1 MDLRPL
7 WIAGRF
13 LSRFPF
19 PDPGSAAPTETGR
32 SVLWY
37 PLIGALMGVA
47 ILIAASL
54 LGGIDPPL
62 AAALVLILWVWT
74 SGAMHL
80 DGIADSADAWVGG
93 LGSRART
100 LDIMK
105 DPRCGPMGVTAI
117 ALVLIAKWAGLQ
129 TLLAHG
135 SPALL
140 LWLPTLGR
148 TQLLL
153 LMLTTPY
160 ARKQGMAADQFDHLS
175 RRGAWLTALAVWL
188 GCLLTAGWSGL
199 ALVIGACVVL
209 LIARRAML
217 GRLAGFTGDTAGAL
231 VELTETALLLLCAL
245 LPTH

>member
-1 MDLRPL
+1 MDLGPL

-19 PDPGSAAPTETGR
+19 PDPGVATPTETGR

-37 PLIGALMGVA
+37 PLIGGLMGLA
-47 ILIAASL
+47 ILLAASL
-54 LGGIDPPL
+54 LGDADPPL
-62 AAALVLILWVWT
+62 AAALVLVLWVWT

-93 LGSRART
+93 LGSRERT
-100 LDIMK
+100 LTIMK
-105 DPRCGPMGVTAI
+105 DPRCGPMGVTVI

-129 TLLAHG
+129 ALLAHG

-140 LWLPTLGR
+140 WWLPALGR

-160 ARKQGMAADQFDHLS
+160 ARQQGMAADQFNHLP

-188 GCLLTAGWSGL
+188 GCLLATGWHGL
-199 ALVIGACVVL
+199 ALVTGALGVL
-209 LIARRAML
+209 LMARRGML
-217 GRLAGFTGDTAGAL
+217 IRLAGFTGDTAGAL

-245 LPTH
+245 LATH